1 MERRLTLRFPLKL
14 PITVRWTTPSG
25 IAEVHTE
32 SRDVSSGGV
41 YFCVPKQIEDGS
53 PVDIVMSLPDEITLV
68 GRMHVCC
75 TGRVKRTE
83 LIESNRIGV
92 AAQIEHYQFLRE
104 GADTRDL
111 VAAKI

>member
-1 MERRLTLRFPLKL
+1 MDRRVTIRFPLKL
-14 PITVRWTTPSG
+14 PMTVRWKTPSG
-25 IAEVHTE
+25 VAEVQTE

-41 YFCVPKQIEDGS
+41 YFCLPKQIEDTS
-53 PVDIVMSLPDEITLV
+53 PVEIVMMLPNEITLV

-75 TGRVKRTE
+75 EGRVRRTE

-104 GADTRDL
+104 SKDTRDL
-111 VAAKI
+111 LVAKL